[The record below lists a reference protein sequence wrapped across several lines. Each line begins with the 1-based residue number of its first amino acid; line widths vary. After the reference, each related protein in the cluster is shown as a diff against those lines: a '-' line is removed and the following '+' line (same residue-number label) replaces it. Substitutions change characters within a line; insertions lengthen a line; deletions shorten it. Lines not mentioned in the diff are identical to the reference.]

1 MSLKLTTSLSQ
12 RLVLTPQLR
21 QRIEMLQMTSLELS
35 DLIQQQLLENPVL
48 EEVPTQEEVQ
58 EIAEKV
64 LDHLASADSN
74 SFEES
79 APEPGSPGTNGSSDT
94 DVLSSLPAT
103 DGDGADVDG
112 GEVVAAHEEGIAED
126 GGADDPQRDAFEEI
140 DFGREFQ
147 DYLDPGYKTQ
157 EIEYKEDAPTFEQFL
172 TRPPSLAE
180 HLEWQ
185 LNMTTVDSDVRD
197 AATAVIG
204 NLNADG
210 RLSAT
215 NEEMAA
221 MEKVS
226 EEIVERARQEVM
238 RLDPVGC
245 GAREV
250 KECLLVQLEVLGES
264 DRLAAKLISEHF
276 ADLQQHKLPHLSKQ
290 IGVGVETLLEELQF
304 IRTLDPYPGRRYSS
318 DEPILISPEIYIEKL
333 DENDDDY
340 VIYFADDGSP
350 RLRVSSQYQQML
362 SQGVSNETKS
372 FIREKMRSAV
382 DLLRNIEH
390 RRQTIYKVVESIVQ
404 RQKDF
409 LDHGVQH
416 IKPMML
422 KDIAEDIGMHLSTV
436 SRVVN
441 RKYAHTP
448 QGVIELRRFFTEGML
463 NEEGEEISTR
473 IIKLKIK
480 KLIEDEDSHNPI
492 TDDQVVKI
500 LAKDGIKLSRRTVA
514 KYRDQMQIPGSRE
527 RRAVVW
533 SPLSTTR
540 IKFSNTSV
548 ALSLTRG
555 SVRLAHCYRFTVWRR
570 ETTDEI

>member
-21 QRIEMLQMTSLELS
+21 QRIEMLQMTTLELS

-48 EEVPTQEEVQ
+48 EEVPSQEEVR
-58 EIAEKV
+58 ELAEKV
-64 LDHLASADSN
+64 LDHLASADSGG
-74 SFEES
+74 SFEEAGGEGEPS
-79 APEPGSPGTNGSSDT
+79 AISTNGAGDA
-94 DVLSSLPAT
+94 DVVANLPQA
-103 DGDGADVDG
+103 GDGEGVEAIG
-112 GEVVAAHEEGIAED
+112 AGEHAED
-126 GGADDPQRDAFEEI
+126 GAPDDGGVDEAPRDAFEEI

-157 EIEYKEDAPTFEQFL
+157 EIEYKEDGPTFEQFL

-185 LNMTTVDSDVRD
+185 VNMTTIEPKVAD
-197 AATAVIG
+197 AAVAVIG
-204 NLNADG
+204 NLDADG
-210 RLSAT
+210 RLNAT

-221 MEKVS
+221 MQKCS
-226 EEIVERARQEVM
+226 EEIIEQARQAVM

-245 GAREV
+245 GARDV
-250 KECLLVQLEVLGES
+250 KECLLVQLEVRGES
-264 DRLAAKLISEHF
+264 ERLAARLISDHLS
-276 ADLQQHKLPHLSKQ
+276 DLQQHRLPHLSKQ
-290 IGVGVETLLEELQF
+290 IGIDVETLLEELQF
-304 IRTLDPYPGRRYSS
+304 IRVLDPYPGRRYSS

-333 DENDDDY
+333 DEDDDDY
-340 VIYFADDGSP
+340 IIYFADDGSP
-350 RLRVSSQYQQML
+350 RLRVSQQYQQML

-390 RRQTIYKVVESIVQ
+390 RRQTIYKVVESMVR

-463 NEEGEEISTR
+463 NEDGEEVSTR
-473 IIKLKIK
+473 IIKLQIK
-480 KLIEDEDSHNPI
+480 KLIEEEDSHNPI

-527 RRAVVW
+527 RRAVV
-533 SPLSTTR
+533 
-540 IKFSNTSV
+540 
-548 ALSLTRG
+548 
-555 SVRLAHCYRFTVWRR
+555 
-570 ETTDEI
+570 

>member
-21 QRIEMLQMTSLELS
+21 QRIEMLQMTSLELT

-48 EEVPTQEEVQ
+48 EEVPTQEEAR
-58 EIAEKV
+58 ELAEKI
-64 LDHLASADSN
+64 LDHLAGPES
-74 SFEES
+74 ES
-79 APEPGSPGTNGSSDT
+79 AFDGQREPAELEAAVSTNGSGDP
-94 DVLSSLPAT
+94 DVVNTIAQNEFSEA
-103 DGDGADVDG
+103 GAVSEG
-112 GEVVAAHEEGIAED
+112 GEEAGGEESFSEEGS
-126 GGADDPQRDAFEEI
+126 RDSFEEI

-157 EIEYKEDAPTFEQFL
+157 EIEYREDAPTFEQFL
-172 TRPPSLAE
+172 TRPPSLAD

-185 LNMTTVDSDVRD
+185 LHMSPID
-197 AATAVIG
+197 AEVCEAAICVIG

-210 RLSAT
+210 RLNAT
-215 NEEMAA
+215 NEEMSS
-221 MEKVS
+221 MGHWS
-226 EEIVERARQEVM
+226 EETMERARQIVM

-245 GAREV
+245 GARDV
-250 KECLLVQLEVLGES
+250 KECLLVQLEVRGES
-264 DRLAAKLISEHF
+264 DRLATRLISEHLSE
-276 ADLQQHKLPHLSKQ
+276 LQQHKLPNLSKQ
-290 IGVGVETLLEELQF
+290 IGIDVDTLLAELQF
-304 IRTLDPYPGRRYSS
+304 IRTLDPYPGRRYSV
-318 DEPILISPEIYIEKL
+318 DEPILITPEIYIEKL
-333 DENDDDY
+333 DEDDDDY

-350 RLRVSSQYQQML
+350 RLRVSQQYQQML
-362 SQGVSNETKS
+362 GQTGVSNETKS

-404 RQKDF
+404 RQRDF
-409 LDHGVQH
+409 LDHGVQY

-463 NEEGEEISTR
+463 NEDGEEISTR
-473 IIKLKIK
+473 IIKLQIK
-480 KLIEDEDSHNPI
+480 KLIEEEDSHNPI

-527 RRAVVW
+527 RRAVV
-533 SPLSTTR
+533 
-540 IKFSNTSV
+540 
-548 ALSLTRG
+548 
-555 SVRLAHCYRFTVWRR
+555 
-570 ETTDEI
+570 

>member
-21 QRIEMLQMTSLELS
+21 QRIEMLQMTSLELT

-48 EEVPTQEEVQ
+48 EEVPSQEEVQ

-64 LDHLASADSN
+64 LDHLASSDVDS
-74 SFEES
+74 SFEAA
-79 APEPGSPGTNGSSDT
+79 APEAGSAGTNGSGDAEGISA
-94 DVLSSLPAT
+94 LSGT
-103 DGDGADVDG
+103 
-112 GEVVAAHEEGIAED
+112 GEESFNSNEHEEGGAEESFSEE
-126 GGADDPQRDAFEEI
+126 PSRDAFEEI

-185 LNMTTVDSDVRD
+185 LSMTPLPDGVLD
-197 AATAVIG
+197 AAIAVIG

-210 RLSAT
+210 RLHAT
-215 NEEMAA
+215 NEEIAA
-221 MEKVS
+221 MGPWP
-226 EEIVERARQEVM
+226 EEIVENARQSVM
-238 RLDPVGC
+238 RLDPIGC
-245 GAREV
+245 GARDV
-250 KECLLVQLEVLGES
+250 KECLLVQLEVLGEK
-264 DRLAAKLISEHF
+264 DRLAAKLISDHLS
-276 ADLQQHKLPHLSKQ
+276 DLQQHKLPNLSKQ
-290 IGVGVETLLEELQF
+290 IGVDVELLLSELQF

-318 DEPILISPEIYIEKL
+318 EEPILISPEIYIEKL

-340 VIYFADDGSP
+340 IIYFADDGSP
-350 RLRVSSQYQQML
+350 RLRVSQQYQQML

-404 RQKDF
+404 RQRDF

-463 NEEGEEISTR
+463 NEDGEEISTR

-480 KLIEDEDSHNPI
+480 KLIEEEDSHSPI

-527 RRAVVW
+527 RRAVV
-533 SPLSTTR
+533 
-540 IKFSNTSV
+540 
-548 ALSLTRG
+548 
-555 SVRLAHCYRFTVWRR
+555 
-570 ETTDEI
+570 